1 MWKTVVRR
9 LLIMIP
15 QILLLSILVFV
26 VAEFMPGDALTGL
39 IDPNIDP
46 ARLEELREQMGLND
60 PLPVR
65 YFDWITNALKGDFG
79 RSFTYKVPV
88 SRIIGARAINSIRLG
103 FVSLFFAY
111 AIALPFGLLSGRY
124 DDSWFDR
131 FVLLYNYI
139 SYAIPTFVLA
149 LLMLFIF
156 GYQLGWFPTGG
167 TVDIRLELGTWAYYK
182 DMIYRLILPGF
193 TGGVLG
199 TVGVTQILR
208 SEVIDAKSRDY
219 VRTARSK
226 GVPIGKVYSKHI
238 FRNAFLPIAS
248 SIGFVIVGLL
258 SGSIFIEQI
267 FTYSGMGTLF
277 LGSINGRD
285 YPVVITLVLLYGVIS
300 IISSLISD
308 IIMSLVDPR
317 IRID

>member
-103 FVSLFFAY
+103 FVSLFFTY
-111 AIALPFGLLSGRY
+111 VIALPFGLLSGRY

-167 TVDIRLELGTWAYYK
+167 TVDIRLEPGTWAYYK

-226 GVPIGKVYSKHI
+226 GVPIGKVYSRHI

>member
-167 TVDIRLELGTWAYYK
+167 TVDIRLEPGTWAYYK

-267 FTYSGMGTLF
+267 FTYSGMGILF

>member
-167 TVDIRLELGTWAYYK
+167 TVDIRLEPGTWAYYK

-193 TGGVLG
+193 TGGVLR

>member
-167 TVDIRLELGTWAYYK
+167 TVDIRLEPGTWAYYK

-208 SEVIDAKSRDY
+208 SEVIDAKSHDY

>member
-111 AIALPFGLLSGRY
+111 VIALPFGLLSGRY

-131 FVLLYNYI
+131 FVLIYNYI

-167 TVDIRLELGTWAYYK
+167 TVDIRLEPGTWAYYK

>member
-1 MWKTVVRR
+1 
-9 LLIMIP
+9 
-15 QILLLSILVFV
+15 
-26 VAEFMPGDALTGL
+26 MPGDALTGL

-167 TVDIRLELGTWAYYK
+167 TVDIRLEPGTWAYYK

>member
-167 TVDIRLELGTWAYYK
+167 TVDIRLEPGTWSYYK

>member
-1 MWKTVVRR
+1 
-9 LLIMIP
+9 
-15 QILLLSILVFV
+15 
-26 VAEFMPGDALTGL
+26 
-39 IDPNIDP
+39 
-46 ARLEELREQMGLND
+46 
-60 PLPVR
+60 
-65 YFDWITNALKGDFG
+65 
-79 RSFTYKVPV
+79 
-88 SRIIGARAINSIRLG
+88 
-103 FVSLFFAY
+103 
-111 AIALPFGLLSGRY
+111 
-124 DDSWFDR
+124 
-131 FVLLYNYI
+131 
-139 SYAIPTFVLA
+139 
-149 LLMLFIF
+149 
-156 GYQLGWFPTGG
+156 
-167 TVDIRLELGTWAYYK
+167 
-182 DMIYRLILPGF
+182 MIYRLILPGF

>member
-60 PLPVR
+60 PLPVH

-167 TVDIRLELGTWAYYK
+167 TVDIRLEPGTWAYYK

>member
-131 FVLLYNYI
+131 FVSLYNYI

-167 TVDIRLELGTWAYYK
+167 TVDIRLEPGTWAYYK

>member
-103 FVSLFFAY
+103 FVSLFFTY
-111 AIALPFGLLSGRY
+111 VIALPFGLLSGRY

-167 TVDIRLELGTWAYYK
+167 TVDIRLEPGTWAYYK

-226 GVPIGKVYSKHI
+226 GVPIGKVYSRHI
-238 FRNAFLPIAS
+238 FRNVFLPIAS

>member
-167 TVDIRLELGTWAYYK
+167 TVDIRLEPGTWAYYK

-226 GVPIGKVYSKHI
+226 GVPIGKVYSRHI

>member
-111 AIALPFGLLSGRY
+111 VIALPFGLLSGRY

-167 TVDIRLELGTWAYYK
+167 TVDIRLEPGTWAYYK

>member
-103 FVSLFFAY
+103 FVSLFFCLRY
-111 AIALPFGLLSGRY
+111 CLAI
-124 DDSWFDR
+124 W
-131 FVLLYNYI
+131 
-139 SYAIPTFVLA
+139 
-149 LLMLFIF
+149 
-156 GYQLGWFPTGG
+156 
-167 TVDIRLELGTWAYYK
+167 
-182 DMIYRLILPGF
+182 
-193 TGGVLG
+193 
-199 TVGVTQILR
+199 
-208 SEVIDAKSRDY
+208 
-219 VRTARSK
+219 
-226 GVPIGKVYSKHI
+226 
-238 FRNAFLPIAS
+238 
-248 SIGFVIVGLL
+248 FVIW
-258 SGSIFIEQI
+258 
-267 FTYSGMGTLF
+267 TL
-277 LGSINGRD
+277 
-285 YPVVITLVLLYGVIS
+285 
-300 IISSLISD
+300 
-308 IIMSLVDPR
+308 
-317 IRID
+317 

>member
-1 MWKTVVRR
+1 
-9 LLIMIP
+9 
-15 QILLLSILVFV
+15 
-26 VAEFMPGDALTGL
+26 
-39 IDPNIDP
+39 
-46 ARLEELREQMGLND
+46 MGLND

-167 TVDIRLELGTWAYYK
+167 TVDIRLEPGTWAYYK

-308 IIMSLVDPR
+308 IMMSLVDPR

>member
-65 YFDWITNALKGDFG
+65 YFDWITNALKGGFG

-167 TVDIRLELGTWAYYK
+167 TVDIRLEPGTWAYYK

-226 GVPIGKVYSKHI
+226 GVPIGKVYSRHI

>member
-131 FVLLYNYI
+131 FVLIYNYI

-167 TVDIRLELGTWAYYK
+167 TVDIRLEPGTWAYYK

>member
-111 AIALPFGLLSGRY
+111 AIALPFSLLSGRY

-167 TVDIRLELGTWAYYK
+167 TVDIRLEPGTWAYYK